1 MSTNNS
7 ALISSLK
14 NAFNIKFSDEID
26 EFVLRGIWK
35 RNQYN
40 TLYLLD
46 MFSEFNS
53 IDKSRFEG
61 IIDDY
66 FNNNNISQS
75 NKENSPLLTSFNTA
89 QIAEPDPLSLKDI
102 ELQVNNTIPTPINNG
117 YPICGNACMD
127 CCEDVC
133 EHAICCNCASV
144 IYDVWDESAK
154 IDNNNNINPVNNNE
168 LTGDND
174 IHTGFFYNA
183 CEDCC
188 EDICEH
194 AICCNCTASIVSHW
208 FEEMDVDNGN
218 VVNPVAGNEYDIENS
233 NMYKLQERAF
243 KHIQKAKKI
252 CCFFTLI
259 ILLILIAIGMVLFY
273 YLYYKPNYIQ

>member
-46 MFSEFNS
+46 MFSKFNS

-66 FNNNNISQS
+66 FSKHKLRINNSIQLYVDNKSNNNSNI
-75 NKENSPLLTSFNTA
+75 TSVNGP
-89 QIAEPDPLSLKDI
+89 IYPDS
-102 ELQVNNTIPTPINNG
+102 

-127 CCEDVC
+127 CCEDV
-133 EHAICCNCASV
+133 
-144 IYDVWDESAK
+144 
-154 IDNNNNINPVNNNE
+154 
-168 LTGDND
+168 
-174 IHTGFFYNA
+174 
-183 CEDCC
+183 
-188 EDICEH
+188 CEH